1 MNTETRQ
8 ELFNYMSNEH
18 GLHLLE
24 NELDEIERILGDKVE
39 FAKTKCKEQD
49 RNTRHDAAE
58 TILFEIAQLN
68 NAVLSKYADVWHN
81 KIMNLKS
88 KTPDFE

>member
-8 ELFNYMSNEH
+8 KLFNYMSNEH

-39 FAKTKCKEQD
+39 YAKAKCKEQ
-49 RNTRHDAAE
+49 RTLCANYYMIRKPNEKNNGT
-58 TILFEIAQLN
+58 TLFEDIN
-68 NAVLSKYADVWHN
+68 NAP
-81 KIMNLKS
+81 
-88 KTPDFE
+88 TPDFE